1 MESDEHLNV
10 EGGRPQKF
18 SLGGG
23 GSPRKAP
30 HIEKKV
36 VERLPHKV
44 IM

>member
-23 GSPRKAP
+23 GEAQ
-30 HIEKKV
+30 
-36 VERLPHKV
+36 ERPPT
-44 IM
+44 